1 MQSNKQ
7 RLRTIFDRAYE
18 FIGLLSPK
26 GTLLDANQSALDFC
40 GATASDVIG
49 KPFWQTPWWEVSE
62 AVRSRLRAAI
72 AEAALGPFVR
82 FETQNR
88 GHDGRT
94 AVIDF
99 SLTPVRN
106 ATGQVAYLVAEGRD
120 VTERATQERAARRQM
135 EHLEERIADRIAEL
149 AGLNQTLHREVAAR
163 EQIAA
168 ELGDLYN
175 YTPCGFHSAGPD
187 GTILKI
193 NDTALA
199 WLGYHREDV
208 VGKLKLTDLTAPHDR
223 PALNEAFAVLQQTG
237 SLSDMQL
244 DMLRKDGTTF
254 PVLLN
259 SSAAFDAAGKFLMS
273 RASVVD
279 LTQQREAEQA
289 LRQSNDDL
297 RAATDA
303 LRMSEAR
310 LRGIIEGAPDAIIM
324 VDETQRILLSNP
336 AAAKMFGYSQA
347 DLLGASLDRL
357 IPERYWTEHRRHIER
372 FGAGAETLRRM
383 GGERVIAGL
392 RASGEEF
399 PIDSSISH
407 VTVNGTLIYTAI
419 LRDITDRKEAEE
431 ALRESHEQ
439 LRAVSLALES
449 VRENERRRL
458 AQELHDEL
466 GQLLTALRMDL
477 SLHRQRLPADQES
490 LRASVDRME
499 ALTDRLVHSVR
510 RIATDLRPRTL
521 DELGLIPALE
531 WLTDE
536 FSTHGGVHCSF
547 KADEENLAMAD
558 TVATALYRITQEA
571 LTNAAKHAQAT
582 TVSVELHCAED
593 KLTLLIRD
601 NGIGLPEG
609 PRKTSSFGLLGI
621 RERAHSIGG
630 ALEIVSRPS
639 KGTTIQVTLPFLQR
653 QCP

>member
-1 MQSNKQ
+1 
-7 RLRTIFDRAYE
+7 
-18 FIGLLSPK
+18 
-26 GTLLDANQSALDFC
+26 
-40 GATASDVIG
+40 
-49 KPFWQTPWWEVSE
+49 
-62 AVRSRLRAAI
+62 
-72 AEAALGPFVR
+72 
-82 FETQNR
+82 
-88 GHDGRT
+88 
-94 AVIDF
+94 
-99 SLTPVRN
+99 
-106 ATGQVAYLVAEGRD
+106 VAYLVAEGRD
-120 VTERATQERAARRQM
+120 VTERATQERATRRQM
-135 EHLEERIADRIAEL
+135 ERLEDRIAERIVEL
-149 AGLNQTLHREVAAR
+149 AGLNQALHPEVASR

-168 ELGDLYN
+168 ELSDLYN

-199 WLGYHREDV
+199 WLGYGRGEV
-208 VGKLKLTDLTAPHDR
+208 VGKLKLADLTAPHDR
-223 PALNEAFAVLQQTG
+223 PALDEAFAALQQTG
-237 SLSDMQL
+237 SLRDMQV

-259 SSAAFDAAGKFLMS
+259 SSAAFDTAGRFLMS

-279 LTQQREAEQA
+279 LTQQRQADEA
-289 LRQSNDDL
+289 LRQSNTDL

-336 AAAKMFGYSQA
+336 AAAKMFGYPQA
-347 DLLGASLDRL
+347 DLLGAPLDRL
-357 IPERYWTEHRRHIER
+357 IPERYRTEHRRHIER
-372 FGAGAETLRRM
+372 FGAGSETMRKM
-383 GGERVIAGL
+383 SGERVIVGL
-392 RASGEEF
+392 RANGEEF

-407 VTVNGTLIYTAI
+407 VTVNGTHIYTAI

-431 ALRESHEQ
+431 ALRKSHEQ
-439 LRAVSLALES
+439 LRAVSSALES

-477 SLHRQRLPADQES
+477 GLHRQRLPADQES

-510 RIATDLRPRTL
+510 RIATDLRPRML

-531 WLTDE
+531 WLTGE

-547 KADEENLAMAD
+547 KTDEKHLAMAD
-558 TVATALYRITQEA
+558 AVATALYRITQEA
-571 LTNAAKHAQAT
+571 LTNVAKHARAT
-582 TVSVELHCAED
+582 TVCVELRCAGD
-593 KLTLLIRD
+593 RLALLIRD
-601 NGIGLPEG
+601 NGVGLPEEG
-609 PRKTSSFGLLGI
+609 PGKTSSFGLLGI

-630 ALEIVSRPS
+630 ALEILSRPS
-639 KGTTIQVTLPFLQR
+639 EGTTIQVTLPLLDRQR
-653 QCP
+653 P